1 MPYNVLWWGFACSPA
16 NICKHSGDFG
26 VCCVGG
32 LGGTRR
38 VQASEK
44 GTPYPPPL
52 GPIIRSISVN
62 VPISPNMSCPV
73 LCCFVKSV
81 FFVPKCKLMLLDF
94 VKVPDLSFCPWVHFA
109 NRRFD
114 RTVPGVCGFR
124 GLKMYSRFVNGS
136 WFPFFVASFCFCGT
150 FSAGMSNLSSL
161 EFRLILG
168 GF

>member
-1 MPYNVLWWGFACSPA
+1 MGRGSPLLNRQKKICIVMCCGGDSLAVLQ

-32 LGGTRR
+32 LGGTHG

-62 VPISPNMSCPV
+62 VSISHIPYCVGFRAVLSCLIV
-73 LCCFVKSV
+73 S
-81 FFVPKCKLMLLDF
+81 KCQN
-94 VKVPDLSFCPWVHFA
+94 CPFDT

-136 WFPFFVASFCFCGT
+136 WFPFFGASFRFCGT
-150 FSAGMSNLSSL
+150 FCSKMSNLSSL
-161 EFRLILG
+161 EFWLILG
-168 GF
+168 VF